1 MAAVRPAPGGTFV
14 SDRRR
19 KFSLRATTVGCVLFA
34 GAVPVPAVAAPLADS
49 AVLPQISTALDG
61 TKCVKHSSRTARATP
76 WPQKLLG
83 IEKAHPLSEGRGVT
97 VGVVDGGLDASVPA
111 LAGRAAGTGKDCS
124 GHGTFLA
131 GVVAAARTPD
141 IGFEGVAPQAR
152 IVGAAVEAE
161 GYGGD
166 ADPDA
171 VAAGI
176 RATIGHGARVVLVG
190 VGAARSSGA
199 LKSALAYA
207 QDKDVVVVAGAGTES
222 RSHGISYPAAYPRVV
237 SVAAVNVAGAPPGGD
252 ARQAAATGGATVRVD
267 LTAPGDRVLSVGPG
281 GGHFTGSGDP
291 VAAAF
296 VAGTAALVR
305 ARDPQ
310 LSADAVRERLR
321 ATAVRG
327 SGAVPDAVTGYGMV
341 DPEGAVA
348 ALRPGE
354 GTGAPGKG
362 SVAAAYQA
370 DQPPPQVASGPVW
383 AMAGGVAAVAAVAAL
398 LAVVIPRGRA
408 RGWRA
413 P

>member
-1 MAAVRPAPGGTFV
+1 M

-19 KFSLRATTVGCVLFA
+19 KLSLRATTVGCVLLA
-34 GAVPVPAVAAPLADS
+34 AAVPLPAVAAPLADP
-49 AVLPQISTALDG
+49 AVLPQISTVLDG
-61 TKCVKHSSRTARATP
+61 TKCVKHSSGTARATP

-111 LAGRAAGTGKDCS
+111 LSGRASGTGKDCS

-131 GVVAAARTPD
+131 GVVAAARTPG

-152 IVGAAVEAE
+152 VVGAAVEAE
-161 GYGGD
+161 GYAGE

-176 RATIGHGARVVLVG
+176 RRTIDHGARVVLVG
-190 VGAARSSGA
+190 VGAKRSSGA
-199 LKSALAYA
+199 LKSALGYA
-207 QDKDVVVVAGAGTES
+207 QQKDVVVVAGAGTES
-222 RSHGISYPAAYPRVV
+222 RGRGVSYPAAYPRVV
-237 SVAAVNVAGAPPGGD
+237 SVAAVTVEGAPLGGD
-252 ARQAAATGGATVRVD
+252 AGQATAGGAAVRVD

-281 GGHFTGSGDP
+281 GGHFTGGGDP

-327 SGAVPDAVTGYGMV
+327 AGAVPDAVTGYGMV

-348 ALRPGE
+348 ALRPG
-354 GTGAPGKG
+354 GATAAPGPG
-362 SVAAAYQA
+362 PVAAAYQA

-398 LAVVIPRGRA
+398 LAVVVPRGRA